1 MKMPKLE
8 FGCGKRGVIT
18 GADIYVKV
26 FQISSL
32 LVAAYIVIALNYPPV
47 MMKNG
52 AVNFLADLGIVT
64 LPRWEAVLVSLL
76 YEKTLSEVAV
86 FFVLSGAALAF
97 GIAAGRLLR
106 SPGKTAVTARK
117 VFAVIIFCDY
127 ILRLMPFGF
136 NSVYGFGMKT
146 AGSAI
151 RLFCA
156 ILIVFDIRAASS
168 AS

>member
-1 MKMPKLE
+1 M
-8 FGCGKRGVIT
+8 
-18 GADIYVKV
+18 
-26 FQISSL
+26 
-32 LVAAYIVIALNYPPV
+32 
-47 MMKNG
+47 
-52 AVNFLADLGIVT
+52 
-64 LPRWEAVLVSLL
+64 SLL